1 MTTPNETGPVLSD
14 LHHRLPR
21 ARHAL
26 AANPCVSEVVDRLV
40 SGWQLGFPSS
50 LDYLVAVVCP
60 PVFNAC
66 REAAEHERAYALPP
80 GIERLDHALADF
92 VDAFAY
98 ALRKRD
104 AAEESAPED
113 DLAAL
118 MTAFGLDP
126 FPRITA
132 PDLRRSTR
140 WLN

>member
-1 MTTPNETGPVLSD
+1 NETAPVLSD

-40 SGWQLGFPSS
+40 SGWQLGFPST

-66 REAAEHERAYALPP
+66 RKALEHERAYAIPL
-80 GIERLDHALADF
+80 GVERLDHALADF

-98 ALRKRD
+98 ALRSRD

-113 DLAAL
+113 DLAAI

-126 FPRITA
+126 FPHITA
-132 PDLRRSTR
+132 LGPRCSTR
-140 WLN
+140 WVN